1 MDAETRGRGEV
12 KMDAETR
19 GHVDAER
26 IFAPGAARPT
36 DHLSAS
42 PRQRVSA
49 SVFKWLVLVSRIAL
63 AALFLFAAGAKLTI
77 LKKFAGNVAE
87 LLSSLHI
94 NYERWQWPVTIA
106 VITAEILAAVLLLVP
121 RTIRTGALWAATLL
135 IGFSTFALYYV
146 YVLHGEKLECNCFG
160 GIIASQLGV
169 TTALRNLG
177 LLVPALIVFFG
188 TKRLRRPQKSTKEP
202 EKF

>member
-1 MDAETRGRGEV
+1 M
-12 KMDAETR
+12 
-19 GHVDAER
+19 
-26 IFAPGAARPT
+26 ART
-36 DHLSAS
+36 IL
-42 PRQRVSA
+42 R
-49 SVFKWLVLVSRIAL
+49 WLVLISRIAL
-63 AALFLFAAGAKLTI
+63 GALFLSAATAKLI
-77 LKKFAGNVAE
+77 IIRKFAGNVAE
-87 LLSSLHI
+87 LVSSMHF

-177 LLVPALIVFFG
+177 LLIPALIVFFG
-188 TKRLRRPQKSTKEP
+188 TKRLRRPQKSTKDA